1 MKTMVGKRIWL
12 TLLAL
17 ALLPVAWASAGQGYG
32 QGQQTPPKPAQPAQP
47 AQPGQTGAQPA
58 APAPPVNAEEEAA
71 YKAFFEFRGEPAR
84 KVELGEEFLKKFPES
99 RYRSG
104 IYSGMASAYAAL
116 GEQDKIVAAGEKALE
131 LSPDE
136 VNVLALLA
144 LVLPRSVNPGAL
156 DTNQKLDKA
165 EKYSK
170 QAITLLATMPKP
182 AGLTDEDFAK
192 AKNERLSMC
201 HSGLGIGYFHR
212 QKYADSAA
220 ELEQATQ
227 LVSPPDPVD
236 LYVLGLAYM
245 NTKRFADAA
254 NALGRCV
261 DGAGPGPFQD
271 RCKQGAEQAKKQA
284 ATQLAPPKP

>member
-1 MKTMVGKRIWL
+1 MKTMVGKIIWL
-12 TLLAL
+12 NVLAL
-17 ALLPVAWASAGQGYG
+17 VLLPVAWANGGQGYG
-32 QGQQTPPKPAQPAQP
+32 QGQQTPPKPAPP

-58 APAPPVNAEEEAA
+58 APAPPPVNAEEEAA
-71 YKAFFEFRGEPAR
+71 YKAFFEFRGEPSR
-84 KVELGEEFLKKFPES
+84 KVQLGDEFLKKFPES
-99 RYRSG
+99 RYRTG
-104 IYSGMASAYAAL
+104 VYSGMASAYAAL
-116 GEQDKIVAAGEKALE
+116 GEQEKIVAAGEKALE

-144 LVLPRSVNPGAL
+144 LVLPRTVNPGSL
-156 DTNQKLDKA
+156 DTDQKLEKA

-170 QAITLLATMPKP
+170 QAITLLATMQKP

-192 AKNERLSMC
+192 AKNDRLSMC

-261 DGAGPGPFQD
+261 DGTGPGPFQD